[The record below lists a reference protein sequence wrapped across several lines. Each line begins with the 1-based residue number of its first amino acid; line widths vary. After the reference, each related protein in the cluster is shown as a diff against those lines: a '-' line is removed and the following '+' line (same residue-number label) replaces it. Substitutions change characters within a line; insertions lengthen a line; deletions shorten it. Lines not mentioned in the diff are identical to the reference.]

1 MGVFVFGFVG
11 DVLFGR
17 VCGCAVFRCVEIA
30 VKVVV
35 AHFLEVYVHLGNI
48 LSFLFK

>member
-1 MGVFVFGFVG
+1 MGKFDFGFVG
-11 DVLFGR
+11 NVFGR

-35 AHFLEVYVHLGNI
+35 AHFLEVYVYLGNI